1 LQLLSQFNI
10 FFYDG
15 EFMDKKLKPEI
26 WKIKTNFQTIAG
38 FFIAAF
44 VIGSVL
50 NLTTVTIGFGY

>member
-1 LQLLSQFNI
+1 
-10 FFYDG
+10 
-15 EFMDKKLKPEI
+15 MDKKLKPEI